1 MTSALLP
8 SWTCFDGYDRI
19 ASGPLQAVA
28 MAVKHAIERG
38 AVGPV
43 LVFDD
48 TSGQQIDIDTRGTDE
63 EVATRFANTGV
74 MDTGEGTAQHGLS
87 ALPTEHSAGLS
98 LPADQRRGRGRPK
111 LGVVAREVTLLPRH
125 WEWLA
130 AQPGG
135 TSVALRKLVEEAR
148 RVHGH
153 KDKARKAQERA
164 YSFMSALAGNLAGF
178 EDAARALFADDR
190 PRLDGLIASWPQD
203 VRDHVIR
210 LASSEGTQVSP
221 SKPDERAAAK

>member
-1 MTSALLP
+1 MRNALSH
-8 SWTCFDGYDRI
+8 SWTGFDGYDRI
-19 ASGPLQAVA
+19 ASGPIHVVAVA
-28 MAVKHAIERG
+28 VKRAIQKG
-38 AVGPV
+38 AAGPV

-48 TSGQQIDIDTRGTDE
+48 SSGQQIDIDTRGTDE
-63 EVATRFANTGV
+63 EVVARLADMGP
-74 MDTGEGTAQHGLS
+74 MDTGEETAECGLS
-87 ALPTEHSAGLS
+87 ALPTEHMAGSS

-164 YSFMSALAGNLAGF
+164 YSFMSAIAGNLAGF
-178 EDAARALFADDR
+178 EDAARALFANDR
-190 PRLDGLIASWPQD
+190 PKLDGYIASWPQD

-210 LASSEGTQVSP
+210 LVSSEGTQVAS
-221 SKPDERAAAK
+221 SRPDERTAGK